1 MKIVLFQKRVELWN
15 IMRNQKKRQLSQ
27 GEKDKL
33 KEDLEKIKEK
43 LQDELDETE
52 INIINHT
59 IDDLGKDLEENKKL

>member
-1 MKIVLFQKRVELWN
+1 MEYYAKS
-15 IMRNQKKRQLSQ
+15 KKRQLSQ

-59 IDDLGKDLEENKKL
+59 IDDLGKDF

>member
-15 IMRNQKKRQLSQ
+15 IMQNQKRQLSQ

-33 KEDLEKIKEK
+33 KEDLDKIKEK

-59 IDDLGKDLEENKKL
+59 IDDLGKDLEEKQKL